1 MKITEALLAEHVVF
15 HNIFD
20 HIEHV
25 LPKLKTLAEVKGWA
39 GLMEGLL
46 LAHGKTEEDLVF
58 APLNHYLEQLGQR
71 DSFEHEHRE
80 IDNSLLRVKTAKRL
94 PEARQLLLQA
104 VTASR
109 KHFDRE
115 ERIVFPLAE
124 QVMKERNAGRTG
136 QGLDEAKG
144 RGVGLKRDVIPIPDG
159 RAALLRGHHPWR
171 RSSAALPY
179 VANAAF
185 TPATSALTRV
195 VNGKSDGASRV

>member
-1 MKITEALLAEHVVF
+1 MDTLSRQKKPRIGWRNLPYRAIGKWDKVKRTLTMKITDALLAEHVVF

-20 HIEHV
+20 HIERV
-25 LPKLKTLAEVKGWA
+25 LPNLKTLAEVKGWA

-71 DSFEHEHRE
+71 DSFEHEHQE
-80 IDNSLLRVKTAKRL
+80 IDNSLLRVKAAKRL

-109 KHFDRE
+109 THFDRE

-124 QVMKERNAGRTG
+124 KVMKDKTLTE
-136 QGLDEAKG
+136 L
-144 RGVGLKRDVIPIPDG
+144 G
-159 RAALLRGHHPWR
+159 RAWMKQRDAE
-171 RSSAALPY
+171 SA
-179 VANAAF
+179 
-185 TPATSALTRV
+185 
-195 VNGKSDGASRV
+195 